1 MFSPDSTTEAICRLT
16 ILPAAAYFIGSA
28 PFGVMIAT
36 LKGVDLRSV
45 GSGNVGATN
54 VARALGMK
62 YGILCFLMD
71 VLKGFLPTLV
81 AGYIVGSFDSGVP
94 PGAADQAV
102 WLAVGCGCILGHVF
116 SIYLRGRGG
125 KGVAT
130 SLGVVLGVYP
140 YLTFPAL
147 AAFGV
152 WFGVTFL
159 SRYVSLGS
167 IIAALSFMPFF
178 VAANAIRDGMCA
190 SRRLWPMACFVLAM
204 VMLIIFKHRA
214 NIRRLLSGEEH
225 KIGERDTS
233 TDTADGS

>member
-1 MFSPDSTTEAICRLT
+1 M
-16 ILPAAAYFIGSA
+16 LPAAAYFIGST
-28 PFGVMIAT
+28 PFGVLIAT

-54 VARALGMK
+54 VARALGMQ
-62 YGILCFLMD
+62 YGILCFFMD
-71 VLKGFLPTLV
+71 VLKGFLPTLG
-81 AGYIVGSFDSGVP
+81 AGCIVGAFDAGAP
-94 PGAADQAV
+94 PDAADQAV

-167 IIAALSFMPFF
+167 ITAALSFIPFF
-178 VAANAIRDGMCA
+178 VAANAIRDGVCA
-190 SRRLWPMACFVLAM
+190 SRRLWPMGCFVLVM
-204 VMLIIFKHRA
+204 VALIIFKHRA
-214 NIRRLLSGEEH
+214 NIRRLFSGEEH
-225 KIGERDTS
+225 RIGNGS
-233 TDTADGS
+233 ASADAPGGS